1 MRIKV
6 DTGELWSFYV
16 SVANIKDQAAEEC
29 SEIDQMLKK
38 SAEILQAK
46 RKMLIQKLDELQS
59 EEASLRRKLQNDEEE
74 NAAVKARLEQV
85 QKEIE
90 KLEQLCEEIQHAEKK
105 LQVYEDLLQERMKG
119 CSKAFCAGKRKISRY
134 LSFVEQLDLENEI
147 SASTEGRENTNLE
160 ESSESQFL
168 MTFRGKKFFCN
179 DEELNMGE
187 NEQLNLARMDRGLPP
202 IGADGLPVN
211 LHHMQQSDRLGGIME
226 LSESKHKSNH
236 KTLHINT
243 NDIPSGINRSS
254 FESLKSAYWKKR
266 ATLYRRN
273 HGL

>member
-38 SAEILQAK
+38 SAEILEAK
-46 RKMLIQKLDELQS
+46 RKLLQQRLDELQS
-59 EEASLRRKLQNDEEE
+59 EEASLRRKIQNDEGE
-74 NAAVKARLEQV
+74 NAAAKARLKEV
-85 QKEIE
+85 QKQIE
-90 KLEQLCEEIQHAEKK
+90 KIEQLCEQIYYAEKK
-105 LQVYEDLLQERMKG
+105 IQSYEDLLQKRLKE
-119 CSKAFCAGKRKISRY
+119 CSRSFCAGKRKINRY
-134 LSFVEQLDLENEI
+134 LSFVEQLDVEI
-147 SASTEGRENTNLE
+147 ESSAASEGRENISSE
-160 ESSESQFL
+160 ESTGNQFV
-168 MTFRGKKFFCN
+168 MNFRGKTFYCN
-179 DEELNMGE
+179 DDELDMGE
-187 NEQLNLARMDRGLPP
+187 NAQLNLERMDRGLSP

-254 FESLKSAYWKKR
+254 FESLKRAYWKKR
-266 ATLYRRN
+266 AFLYRRN